1 MIKTTSLR
9 EVGMSSA
16 TILIVED
23 EILVALALEE
33 ALTDAGFRVVVYRSA
48 PSALACLRQQSVD
61 LVIVDLL
68 LQGELSGLD
77 FANAVRAF
85 WMGPI
90 VFHTAASDS
99 AVRQQM
105 VQVSNTI
112 TVFKP
117 ISDADLL
124 KVVRGLLPQ
133 DALRQ

>member
-1 MIKTTSLR
+1 
-9 EVGMSSA
+9 MSSA

-33 ALTDAGFRVVVYRSA
+33 ALTDAGFRVVGVYRSA

-133 DALRQ
+133 DAPRQ